1 MGLSNSLPVKAIQIP
16 DIFDLIYFS
25 LCSMVPGLCIPGPMD
40 IMDCNFV
47 PGLILG
53 IAYFMQCSHR
63 SCWSW
68 QHCPTLLFQSFCP
81 DPVLVSQ
88 TMAATILYKHTW
100 CEDHGASSSAPAAA
114 LAVQDP
120 HVAISP
126 RDEVRAGPSADL
138 SLQTSPLPPQPV
150 LTHFLQRVNNL
161 SQIGISLRTAV
172 ISAHASTTAVAALAL
187 RAHKAFYELLLSAWL
202 WMALLHTHCS
212 WKHPQYLV
220 PEQRSEGG
228 RDLATPAWPLL
239 LKLTR
244 VLHLPPLGTMVT
256 LQD

>member
-47 PGLILG
+47 LGLILG
-53 IAYFMQCSHR
+53 IAYFMQRSHR
-63 SCWSW
+63 SCW
-68 QHCPTLLFQSFCP
+68 QHCPTLLFQSSCP

-100 CEDHGASSSAPAAA
+100 CKDHGARSSAPAAA

-138 SLQTSPLPPQPV
+138 SLQPPPPC
-150 LTHFLQRVNNL
+150 FN
-161 SQIGISLRTAV
+161 S
-172 ISAHASTTAVAALAL
+172 
-187 RAHKAFYELLLSAWL
+187 F
-202 WMALLHTHCS
+202 
-212 WKHPQYLV
+212 P
-220 PEQRSEGG
+220 SE
-228 RDLATPAWPLL
+228 
-239 LKLTR
+239 
-244 VLHLPPLGTMVT
+244 
-256 LQD
+256 